1 MTGFTREFGD
11 NFFYYTKGG
20 IMEKLFK
27 LKQNN
32 TTVKTEILAGITTF
46 ITLAY
51 AILVIPNILKLAGMN
66 SVGALG
72 DAANDLTVLNDPV
85 VGAIFTSTCLM
96 FTVATLFMGLYA
108 NLPYVLGPGMGLVAF
123 FTYGVCLTM
132 GFTWQQAA
140 AAVFLSGI
148 IFILCTVTSLRQTIV
163 RALPQNIKIAM
174 TSGIGLFIA
183 LIGLKSG
190 GIVIPN
196 PGTLVQFGDFTEP
209 GTLLTIIGIIL
220 TLILMARGIKGAILI
235 GIIATTLIGIPLG
248 ITQLEGMTL
257 LSMPPSP
264 EPTFAKLDFVGL
276 FTHNGTGIIGVIST
290 VVMVIITFSL
300 VDMFDS
306 IGTFVGISEKVGL
319 KDEMGEPKNMNK
331 ALMVDSVAT
340 TFSAVFSLPTVS
352 TYIESASGIIQG
364 GRTGLT
370 AVTVAV
376 LTGMTLFFSGVVG
389 IIPGQATAPA
399 LIVVGILMMQTITE
413 VDFSTLDEAIPAFFT
428 IAIMPFSYSIANG
441 IACGLIMYPIMKV
454 AVGKRKEVHPLV
466 FLLALLFIIRYII
479 VPQ

>member
-1 MTGFTREFGD
+1 MRQQENILSRF
-11 NFFYYTKGG
+11 
-20 IMEKLFK
+20 FK
-27 LKQNN
+27 LKENK

-51 AILVIPNILKLAGMN
+51 AILVIPNILKGAGMN
-66 SVGALG
+66 SAGALG
-72 DAANDLTVLNDPV
+72 EGANAFTVLNDPV

-140 AAVFLSGI
+140 AAVFMSGVL
-148 IFILCTVTSLRQTIV
+148 FILCTVTSLRQTIV
-163 RALPQNIKIAM
+163 RALPHNIKMAI

-183 LIGLKSG
+183 LIGMKTG
-190 GIVIPN
+190 GIITAN
-196 PGTLVQFGDFTEP
+196 PSTLVQFGNFTEP
-209 GTLLTIIGIIL
+209 GTLLTIIGVVI
-220 TLILMARGIKGAILI
+220 TLGLMVRNVKGAMLI
-235 GIIATTLIGIPLG
+235 GIVTTTLIGIPMG
-248 ITQLEGMTL
+248 ITNVEGVQIF
-257 LSMPPSP
+257 SMPPSP
-264 EPTFAKLDFVGL
+264 APTFMQLDFAGL
-276 FTHNGTGIIGVIST
+276 FGIGGGGIIGVIST
-290 VVMVIITFSL
+290 VVMVILTFSL

-319 KDEMGEPKNMNK
+319 KEADGSPKGMNK
-331 ALMVDSVAT
+331 ALLVDSFAT
-340 TFSAVFSLPTVS
+340 TFSALFSLPTVS
-352 TYIESASGIIQG
+352 TYIESASGITQG

-376 LTGMTLFFSGVVG
+376 LTALTMFFSGLVG
-389 IIPGQATAPA
+389 VIPGQATAPA
-399 LIVVGILMMQTITE
+399 LIVVGILMMQTITQ
-413 VDFSTLDEAIPAFFT
+413 VDFSSFDEAVPAFFT

-441 IACGLIMYPIMKV
+441 IACGIIMYPLMKL
-454 AVGKRKEVHPLV
+454 ATGKRKEVHPLV
-466 FLLALLFIIRYII
+466 YVLAVLFVLRYIV